1 MVKLPKDGGHAQSV
15 VARKNALKAELL
27 RIGEKLDF
35 VIRTWE
41 EQKERIEA
49 QNAASAAEARAYEE
63 ELWRLAVRIAT
74 APRRSISEYFI
85 PSSAKAAALD
95 SPPPILNA
103 PLTLLRTTLQLLQM
117 HPSSSSRMTIGANAP
132 TRHPPNSISHPRTR
146 SSRSTRRRL

>member
-1 MVKLPKDGGHAQSV
+1 MVKLPKGGGHAQSV

-41 EQKERIEA
+41 KQKERIEA

-103 PLTLLRTTLQLLQM
+103 PLTLLCTKPQLLRM
-117 HPSSSSRMTIGANAP
+117 HPSSSS
-132 TRHPPNSISHPRTR
+132 
-146 SSRSTRRRL
+146 